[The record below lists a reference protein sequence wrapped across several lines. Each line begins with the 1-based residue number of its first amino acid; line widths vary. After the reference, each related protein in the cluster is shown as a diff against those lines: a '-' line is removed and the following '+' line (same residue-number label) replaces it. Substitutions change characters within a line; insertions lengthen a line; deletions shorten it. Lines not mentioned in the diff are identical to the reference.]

1 MFTNLKKI
9 YAILDRRGKINL
21 LFVFFILI
29 IIGILDT
36 IGIGLIFPLLSIILE
51 DSNANTYVKEFF
63 QTYFNIIDR
72 DTILKILVISFCAVI
87 IIKNIILV
95 FSVWIKEKFLL
106 NLSSRLSTNL
116 FSVYLDKPMMYHIN
130 VNSSELVRNLVSE
143 IKNIVKSFIL
153 SFINI
158 FSETIFLLT
167 ILVLL
172 SFNNFKI
179 TIISFFCLVFFSGLM
194 IFFYRNTLGK
204 LGEVRL
210 KYSALILKILKES
223 FDSIKEIKVGFLSD
237 NVVRNYFKFFNR
249 IGKMNINVY
258 VFGSLP
264 KPMFEIIIVIFLT
277 FFLFYSSNRELN
289 IIEYLPTVALYFAA
303 IYRAMPSLTRMINN
317 IQSMRYSNP
326 SFKKVENDL
335 LNYKTKKKDLV
346 TIKTDFNNKIDFENI
361 SYAYDK
367 NNLILKKINLQIK
380 KNSFTGIIG
389 QSGSGKSTLLDLL
402 LGLSQKT
409 EGTIKIDDKEIDLF
423 NNFNNWAQN
432 ISFVPQSIYIY
443 DQTIEKNITLLDDKN
458 LINYEFLEK
467 VIKLSKLTDFI
478 NNADD
483 GLDTHLGE
491 LGDKISGGQKQ
502 RIGIARALYKNS
514 KILIFDESTNAL
526 DYNTEKEILTN
537 LSNLKNEKTII
548 FASHSTKILEELS
561 DKIIN
566 IKDGKIAI

>member
-566 IKDGKIAI
+566 IKDGKI

>member
-1 MFTNLKKI
+1 MFVNLKKI
-9 YAILDRRGKINL
+9 YSILDRRGKINL
-21 LFVFFILI
+21 IFVFFILI
-29 IIGILDT
+29 LIGILDT
-36 IGIGLIFPLLSIILE
+36 IGIGLIFPLLSVIFE
-51 DSNANTYVKEFF
+51 DSSANIYVKEFF
-63 QTYFNIIDR
+63 QSYFNINSKDS
-72 DTILKILVISFCAVI
+72 ILKILIISFCAI
-87 IIKNIILV
+87 IILKNVILV

-116 FSVYLDKPMMYHIN
+116 LSVYLDKPMMYHMNI
-130 VNSSELVRNLVSE
+130 NSSELVRNLVSE

-172 SFNNFKI
+172 SFNNFKV
-179 TIISFFCLVFFSGLM
+179 TIISFLCLVFFSILM
-194 IFFYRNTLGK
+194 VFIHRNSLGK
-204 LGEVRL
+204 FGEVRL
-210 KYSALILKILKES
+210 KYSASILKILKES
-223 FDSIKEIKVGFLSD
+223 FDSIKEIKVGFLRD

-249 IGKMNINVY
+249 IGKMNILVF

-264 KPMFEIIIVIFLT
+264 KPFFEIIIVIFLT
-277 FFLFYSSNRELN
+277 FVLFYSSSKELN
-289 IIEYLPTVALYFAA
+289 IIEYLPTIALYFAA

-326 SFKKVENDL
+326 SFKKVEDDL
-335 LNYKTKKKDLV
+335 LNYKT
-346 TIKTDFNNKIDFENI
+346 NKIDLVIKKIDFNKTINFENI
-361 SYAYDK
+361 SFAYDK
-367 NNLILKKINLQIK
+367 NNLILNKINFQIK
-380 KNSFTGIIG
+380 KNSFIGIFG

-402 LGLSQKT
+402 LGLLQKN
-409 EGTIKIDDKEIDLF
+409 EGIIKIDNKEADLF
-423 NNFNNWAQN
+423 NDFNSWAQN

-443 DQTIEKNITLLDDKN
+443 DETIEKNITLIDDKK
-458 LINYEFLEK
+458 LIDYKSLEK
-467 VIKLSKLTDFI
+467 VIKLAKLTDFI
-478 NNADD
+478 ENTDN

-526 DYNTEKEILTN
+526 DYNTEKEILIN
-537 LSNLKNEKTII
+537 LSKLKNEKTII

-561 DKIIN
+561 DEIIN
-566 IKDGKIAI
+566 IKDGKI

>member
-36 IGIGLIFPLLSIILE
+36 IGIGLIFPLLSLILE

-179 TIISFFCLVFFSGLM
+179 TIISFFCLVFFSSLM

-204 LGEVRL
+204 FGEVRL

-566 IKDGKIAI
+566 IKDGKI

>member
-1 MFTNLKKI
+1 MFVNLKKI
-9 YAILDRRGKINL
+9 YSILDRRGKINL
-21 LFVFFILI
+21 IFVFFILI
-29 IIGILDT
+29 LIGILDT
-36 IGIGLIFPLLSIILE
+36 IGIGLIFPLLSVIFE
-51 DSNANTYVKEFF
+51 DSSANIYVKEFF
-63 QTYFNIIDR
+63 QSYFNINSKDS
-72 DTILKILVISFCAVI
+72 ILKILIISFCAI
-87 IIKNIILV
+87 IILKNVILV

-116 FSVYLDKPMMYHIN
+116 LSVYLDKPMMYHMNI
-130 VNSSELVRNLVSE
+130 NSSELVRNLVSE

-172 SFNNFKI
+172 SFNNFKV
-179 TIISFFCLVFFSGLM
+179 TIISFLCLVFFSILM
-194 IFFYRNTLGK
+194 VFIHRNSLGK
-204 LGEVRL
+204 FGEVRL
-210 KYSALILKILKES
+210 KYSASILKILKES
-223 FDSIKEIKVGFLSD
+223 FDSIKEIKVGFLRD

-249 IGKMNINVY
+249 IGKMNILVF

-264 KPMFEIIIVIFLT
+264 KPFFEIIIVIFLT
-277 FFLFYSSNRELN
+277 FVLFYSSSKELN
-289 IIEYLPTVALYFAA
+289 IIEYLPTIALYFAA

-326 SFKKVENDL
+326 SFKKVEDDL
-335 LNYKTKKKDLV
+335 LNYKT
-346 TIKTDFNNKIDFENI
+346 NKIDLVIKKIDFNKTINFENI
-361 SYAYDK
+361 SFAYDK
-367 NNLILKKINLQIK
+367 NNLILNKINFQIK
-380 KNSFTGIIG
+380 KNSFIGIFG

-402 LGLSQKT
+402 LGLLQKN
-409 EGTIKIDDKEIDLF
+409 EGIIKIDNKEADLF
-423 NNFNNWAQN
+423 NDFNSWAQN

-443 DQTIEKNITLLDDKN
+443 DETIEKNITLIDDKK
-458 LINYEFLEK
+458 LIDYKSLEK
-467 VIKLSKLTDFI
+467 VIKLAKLTDFI
-478 NNADD
+478 KNTDN

-526 DYNTEKEILTN
+526 DYNTEKEILIN
-537 LSNLKNEKTII
+537 LSKLKNEKTII

-561 DKIIN
+561 DEIIN
-566 IKDGKIAI
+566 IKDGKI

>member
-36 IGIGLIFPLLSIILE
+36 IGIGLIFPLLSLILE

-566 IKDGKIAI
+566 IKDGKI

>member
-36 IGIGLIFPLLSIILE
+36 IGIGLIFPLLSLILE

-179 TIISFFCLVFFSGLM
+179 IIISFFCLVFFSGLM

-566 IKDGKIAI
+566 IKDGKI